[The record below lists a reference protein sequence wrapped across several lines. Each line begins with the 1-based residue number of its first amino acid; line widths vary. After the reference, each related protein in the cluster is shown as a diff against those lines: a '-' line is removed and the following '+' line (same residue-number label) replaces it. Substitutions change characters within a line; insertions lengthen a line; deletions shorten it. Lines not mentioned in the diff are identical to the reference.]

1 MYHSHFSLREEPFGV
16 TPDRRF
22 FFRTGQHHEA
32 IATLFYAIQQRRG
45 FALLVGRAGLGKT
58 TVLFTLVQLLK
69 GQAQIAFLA
78 NPYYDRATVLDSIL
92 ASLGLEPAPSLAA
105 NHKLFYQYLL
115 KTHSAGKTVVVIFD
129 EAQDLNRDTLEAI
142 RMLSNFEAPDGKLVQ
157 IVLSG
162 QPRLAETLN
171 RPDCEQ
177 IRQRF
182 NAIARLEPLTGREV
196 QDYMAHR
203 LQTAGGSTALFTPGA
218 IGTIASASAG
228 VPRNVNT
235 ICFNSL
241 TLAYAL
247 EKRQVGT
254 EEVAEVLRDLALPAA
269 APEVEKTSVVE
280 KASVDQGWDRRS
292 PFVVCQPA
300 VISRGPGQARYP
312 LGPPPAPALVGQA
325 LPPANPAPS
334 LQGPLAFVQ
343 TAQSFRPAWLAG
355 AVALLAVCA
364 FFLGKF
370 LLLEHI

>member
-92 ASLGLEPAPSLAA
+92 ASLGLEPAASLAA

-115 KTHSAGKTVVVIFD
+115 KTHSAGKTLVVIFD
-129 EAQDLNRDTLEAI
+129 EAQDLSRDTLEAI

-203 LQTAGGSTALFTPGA
+203 LQTAGGANAPFTPGA

-247 EKRQVGT
+247 DKRQVGT
-254 EEVAEVLRDLALPAA
+254 EEVGEVLRDLALPTAA
-269 APEVEKTSVVE
+269 SEVEKESRRAAEPACVTTASPQSALVVDP
-280 KASVDQGWDRRS
+280 V
-292 PFVVCQPA
+292 
-300 VISRGPGQARYP
+300 
-312 LGPPPAPALVGQA
+312 LVGQA
-325 LPPANPAPS
+325 LSPANPAPF
-334 LQGPLAFVQ
+334 LQDPLAFVQ

-364 FFLGKF
+364 FYLGKF

>member
-1 MYHSHFSLREEPFGV
+1 MYRSHFNLREEPFGV

-129 EAQDLNRDTLEAI
+129 EAQDLSRDTLEAI

-218 IGTIASASAG
+218 IGAIASASAG

-247 EKRQVGT
+247 DKHRVGT
-254 EEVAEVLRDLALPAA
+254 EEVAEVLRDLALPIAGS
-269 APEVEKTSVVE
+269 EVEKQSVSQPLSPTTPDIAKPDIANMVGRT
-280 KASVDQGWDRRS
+280 QRRK
-292 PFVVCQPA
+292 
-300 VISRGPGQARYP
+300 Y
-312 LGPPPAPALVGQA
+312 
-325 LPPANPAPS
+325 
-334 LQGPLAFVQ
+334 
-343 TAQSFRPAWLAG
+343 
-355 AVALLAVCA
+355 
-364 FFLGKF
+364 
-370 LLLEHI
+370 

>member
-129 EAQDLNRDTLEAI
+129 EAQDLSRDTLEAI
-142 RMLSNFEAPDGKLVQ
+142 RMLSNFEAPDGKL
-157 IVLSG
+157 
-162 QPRLAETLN
+162 
-171 RPDCEQ
+171 EQ
-177 IRQRF
+177 IGQRC

-203 LQTAGGSTALFTPGA
+203 LQTAGRSTALFTPGA
-218 IGTIASASAG
+218 IGAIASASAG

-247 EKRQVGT
+247 DKHHVGT
-254 EEVAEVLRDLALPAA
+254 EEVAEVLRDLALPIAGSEGAVTEPRPSGSVLAYCVTAA
-269 APEVEKTSVVE
+269 SPQSALVVDP
-280 KASVDQGWDRRS
+280 VL
-292 PFVVCQPA
+292 V
-300 VISRGPGQARYP
+300 GQAGYP
-312 LGPPPAPALVGQA
+312 LGPP
-325 LPPANPAPS
+325 AN
-334 LQGPLAFVQ
+334 
-343 TAQSFRPAWLAG
+343 
-355 AVALLAVCA
+355 
-364 FFLGKF
+364 
-370 LLLEHI
+370 

>member
-1 MYHSHFSLREEPFGV
+1 MYHTHFSLREEPFGV

-58 TVLFTLVQLLK
+58 TVLFTLVQMLK

-129 EAQDLNRDTLEAI
+129 EAQDLSRDTLEAI

-218 IGTIASASAG
+218 IGAIACASAG

-247 EKRQVGT
+247 DKHHVGT
-254 EEVAEVLRDLALPAA
+254 EEVAEVLRDLALPIAGSEGAVTEPRPSGSVLAYCVTAA
-269 APEVEKTSVVE
+269 SPQSALVVDP
-280 KASVDQGWDRRS
+280 V
-292 PFVVCQPA
+292 
-300 VISRGPGQARYP
+300 
-312 LGPPPAPALVGQA
+312 LVGQA
-325 LPPANPAPS
+325 GYPLGQSANPACGRS
-334 LQGPLAFVQ
+334 LFNLSAPDLAFVQ

-355 AVALLAVCA
+355 AVALLVVCA

-370 LLLEHI
+370 LLTEHI

>member
-1 MYHSHFSLREEPFGV
+1 
-16 TPDRRF
+16 F

-58 TVLFTLVQLLK
+58 TVLFTLVQMLK

-129 EAQDLNRDTLEAI
+129 EAQDLTRDTLEAI
-142 RMLSNFEAPDGKLVQ
+142 RILSDFETPEGKLVQ
-157 IVLSG
+157 IILAG

-171 RPDCEQ
+171 QPDCEQ

-182 NAIARLEPLTGREV
+182 NAIARLEPLSGREV
-196 QDYMAHR
+196 HRYMAHR
-203 LQTAGGSTALFTPGA
+203 LQTAGGSIALFTPGV
-218 IGTIASASAG
+218 IDTIASASGG

-247 EKRQVGT
+247 DKRQAGT
-254 EEVAEVLRDLALPAA
+254 EEVAEVLRDLDLRVVTPAD
-269 APEVEKTSVVE
+269 PER
-280 KASVDQGWDRRS
+280 GDRRS

-300 VISRGPGQARYP
+300 GI
-312 LGPPPAPALVGQA
+312 LPALVPDMA
-325 LPPANPAPS
+325 VSSAPANPAPF
-334 LQGPLAFVQ
+334 LQD
-343 TAQSFRPAWLAG
+343 
-355 AVALLAVCA
+355 
-364 FFLGKF
+364 
-370 LLLEHI
+370 